1 MEKLKKT
8 MKQKKF
14 WIPTAVLSLL
24 LLIFIIWG
32 SFYYSKFY
40 AIERYVAA
48 YQASGNTFE
57 NIKGYL
63 VWSDTG
69 EQVTSDEAKYTN
81 FTALNHSE
89 AKQLTKELQAANAS
103 AERFVKR
110 VGNRW
115 LIFTDYK
122 IALKP
127 LSLNI
132 KTNVDKVDILLNGK
146 KVSTSD
152 SDDYNVTVDRLPVAD
167 YTASISG
174 LYKNKKLELSKVFDG
189 KNTILD
195 LTVTFKSFTVT
206 SNLLDGD
213 LYFDDTRV
221 ATLSDGRCEVADY
234 PLTNSAQVYVK
245 KTYSDGD
252 MNSNKKTLSDIA
264 DGATVELN
272 AEGLLTEE
280 SAGKI
285 LVSAFDQLIAYLN
298 QGQDPSGLSS
308 VFESGSANA
317 FYKGLKESIAS
328 KMQTDKRTATSL
340 TIPSILLNA
349 MTQVGKDSY
358 VIDFSARYDFYY
370 DKSTDIVNNTQG
382 DIIQDLSGQL
392 TLKKSG
398 QNYLISQSGQK
409 AITVVKEDNQVK
421 AISVFPEKLL
431 GSWSGKHDGALVSM
445 SFKAD
450 GSVSTTI
457 DYIDDKL
464 TDTTHTAKVTKLE
477 EKNNGLYRY
486 LYDDGTDVSAFVT
499 GGIGGVGVKYAYG
512 VKINGDT
519 ITPVI
524 WQTGTNQE
532 FDYSHPLEGITL
544 TKQ

>member
-14 WIPTAVLSLL
+14 WVPTAVLSLL
-24 LLIFIIWG
+24 LLIFVIWG

-89 AKQLTKELQAANAS
+89 AKQLTKELQVANAS

-110 VGNRW
+110 FGNRW
-115 LIFTDYK
+115 LIFPDYK

-252 MNSNKKTLSDIA
+252 MNSNKKTLSDIS
-264 DGATVELN
+264 DGATV
-272 AEGLLTEE
+272 
-280 SAGKI
+280 
-285 LVSAFDQLIAYLN
+285 
-298 QGQDPSGLSS
+298 
-308 VFESGSANA
+308 
-317 FYKGLKESIAS
+317 
-328 KMQTDKRTATSL
+328 
-340 TIPSILLNA
+340 
-349 MTQVGKDSY
+349 
-358 VIDFSARYDFYY
+358 
-370 DKSTDIVNNTQG
+370 
-382 DIIQDLSGQL
+382 
-392 TLKKSG
+392 
-398 QNYLISQSGQK
+398 
-409 AITVVKEDNQVK
+409 
-421 AISVFPEKLL
+421 
-431 GSWSGKHDGALVSM
+431 
-445 SFKAD
+445 
-450 GSVSTTI
+450 
-457 DYIDDKL
+457 
-464 TDTTHTAKVTKLE
+464 
-477 EKNNGLYRY
+477 
-486 LYDDGTDVSAFVT
+486 
-499 GGIGGVGVKYAYG
+499 
-512 VKINGDT
+512 
-519 ITPVI
+519 
-524 WQTGTNQE
+524 
-532 FDYSHPLEGITL
+532 
-544 TKQ
+544 